1 MWRKM
6 LKYREQAKMFHKV
19 EVKNGAT
26 TSFWYDSWS
35 SMGVIYEK
43 LGDRGCIDM
52 GIPKNSML
60 SEAISKPRTRNHR
73 QSFVNLI
80 EVELQNLRTNRRE
93 TEHDIPLWRGK
104 NDCYRKNFVSK
115 ETWLQIRSTRPEMQ
129 DYKAIWFSDA
139 TPKYAF
145 VTWLVVKNRIATGRE
160 C

>member
-1 MWRKM
+1 MER
-6 LKYREQAKMFHKV
+6 
-19 EVKNGAT
+19 
-26 TSFWYDSWS
+26 
-35 SMGVIYEK
+35 
-43 LGDRGCIDM
+43 
-52 GIPKNSML
+52 
-60 SEAISKPRTRNHR
+60 
-73 QSFVNLI
+73 
-80 EVELQNLRTNRRE
+80 
-93 TEHDIPLWRGK
+93 K